1 MKKLIFTIITLLL
14 ATNLY
19 AEEIAV
25 IVNEKGPLSGLEEGG
40 IRDIYLGHIT
50 FLNGI
55 NIIPLN
61 HREGEVK
68 DRFLTNL
75 VGKTSRGYRHYWM
88 KKSFQEG
95 MRLPASYK
103 SFNQI
108 VDKVKESAGAIGY
121 LPASELDDTA
131 GIKVITTINGE

>member
-1 MKKLIFTIITLLL
+1 MKILIFTIIALLL

-25 IVNEKGPLSGLEEGG
+25 IVNAKGPLSGLKEEGVK
-40 IRDIYLGHIT
+40 DIYLGHIT
-50 FLNGI
+50 FLNGVKVA
-55 NIIPLN
+55 PLN

-68 DRFLTNL
+68 DRFLTAL
-75 VGKTSRGYRHYWM
+75 VGKTSMGYRRYWM
-88 KKSFQEG
+88 RRSFREG
-95 MRLPASYK
+95 VRLPASYK

-121 LPASELDDTA
+121 LPASVLNDTA
-131 GIKVITTINGE
+131 GIKVIITIN